1 MTDQRW
7 LIYALFAALSASLVS
22 IFAKVGMEGIDSTL
36 ATTVR
41 SLIMFVFL
49 VLVCSAQ
56 GLWTKLPTIR
66 GWAIVMIALSGLAG
80 ATSWLFGFKALAVG
94 GQVTQVAPIDKL
106 SVPLAA
112 LLAFLLLRDRP
123 SAWNWTGIVL
133 ITLGAY
139 LTALPR
145 NSITPPAASQ
155 TAMSENHYTGGID
168 SAK

>member
-7 LIYALFAALSASLVS
+7 LIYAVFAAVAASLVS
-22 IFAKVGMEGIDSTL
+22 IFAKVGMEGIDPTL

-41 SLIMFVFL
+41 SAIMFLFL
-49 VLVCSAQ
+49 LIVCSAQ
-56 GLWTKLPTIR
+56 GLWAKLPTIR
-66 GWAIVMIALSGLAG
+66 GWAVAMIALSGLAG
-80 ATSWLFGFKALAVG
+80 AISWLFGFKALAAG

-112 LLAFLLLRDRP
+112 VLAFALLRDRP
-123 SAWNWTGIVL
+123 SAWNWAGIVL

-145 NSITPPAASQ
+145 R
-155 TAMSENHYTGGID
+155 
-168 SAK
+168 

>member
-7 LIYALFAALSASLVS
+7 LLYAILAAVSASLVS
-22 IFAKVGMEGIDSTL
+22 IFAKVGMKGIDPTL

-41 SLIMFVFL
+41 SAIMLIFL
-49 VLVCSAQ
+49 VIVSSAQ
-56 GLWTKLPTIR
+56 DLWGKLPTIR

-94 GQVTQVAPIDKL
+94 GEVTQVAPIDKL

-112 LLAFLLLRDRP
+112 MLAFLLLKDRP
-123 SAWNWTGIVL
+123 SGLNWMGIML

-145 NSITPPAASQ
+145 APHS
-155 TAMSENHYTGGID
+155 
-168 SAK
+168 